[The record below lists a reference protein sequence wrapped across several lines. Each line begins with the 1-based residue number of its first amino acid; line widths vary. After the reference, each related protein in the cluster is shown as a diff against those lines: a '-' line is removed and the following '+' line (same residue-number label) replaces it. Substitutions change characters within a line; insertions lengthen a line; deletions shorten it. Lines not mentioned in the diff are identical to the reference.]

1 LVKKLLIDVGVKN
14 TKEVIYFMNNL
25 EQINDS
31 YYIKLNQEADQVTIN
46 II

>member
-1 LVKKLLIDVGVKN
+1 MVKKLLIDVGVKN